1 MRTLT
6 ISKWGNSTAIRIPKT
21 ILIKFNLSEGDS
33 LSLVE
38 DETSNKLVFQPIRKQ
53 EQKKKIRNRYRLA
66 DLMPKDGKLAKN
78 KEWDLIPATNKEI
91 SL

>member
-1 MRTLT
+1 MKNLT

-21 ILIKFNLSEGDS
+21 ILIKFNLSEGDF

-53 EQKKKIRNRYRLA
+53 EQKKKIRNRYRLE
-66 DLMPKDGKLAKN
+66 DLMPKDGKLAKDE
-78 KEWDLIPATNKEI
+78 EWDLMPTTNKEI
-91 SL
+91 FL